1 MINSILTIEIPWKSH
16 RNPMEI
22 LWNGAEWR
30 IALPV
35 VSPALHADPAEL
47 MASAQTRPK
56 SHGKITMENH
66 TNILDG

>member
-1 MINSILTIEIPWKSH
+1 MEIP
-16 RNPMEI
+16 
-22 LWNGAEWR
+22 WNGAEWR